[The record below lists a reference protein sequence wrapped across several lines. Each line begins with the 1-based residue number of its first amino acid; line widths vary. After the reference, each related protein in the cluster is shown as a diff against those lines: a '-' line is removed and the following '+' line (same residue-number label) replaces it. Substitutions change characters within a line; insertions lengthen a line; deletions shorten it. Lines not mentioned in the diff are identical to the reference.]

1 MADAPDWYAPE
12 TDTTAVVPAQA
23 AAPSTVTSSASPD
36 WYAPE
41 PAVAPVADNSKQA
54 FPYDDPKYNYGSVLP
69 FRTEANAADQK
80 TASQSGGVLPFLWN
94 HLAVPEFIR
103 EPMRDA
109 IAGGQQ
115 ATGETDQYGSQNGLT
130 ALLALNGGGTL
141 GGLRVG
147 SAAARAAETNPAIA
161 RAATQTSRFEQTPIG
176 QYQAPADAAV
186 SAMGSGASPAQIGQT
201 VMDKAAT
208 FLKQEKAKRG
218 AALDAVEAQA
228 SSGVPVAP
236 PGAIRDGTGAL
247 TPDGVAFVN
256 AHSGQSA
263 SSAAPPEGMVPPA
276 ANPKIARLAQLQ
288 SDRQA
293 ANAGLPAAGD
303 PSRSFAS
310 IAAGPSDVAPIP
322 TRAELPATLET
333 LTKPSEGPPKP
344 AIFGQL
350 QKQLNESNGTLPYAE
365 TKAWRSRV
373 GEAIDGAQGGEG
385 TGQLKQLYKSLSTDM
400 EGHLKTN
407 GGDAAVTAFRNA
419 NEGYADLQDF
429 VKNRLGNLTSGSMT
443 PEGVYSSLAANP
455 AQSATRLS
463 DLVEKGVL
471 NQGDVG
477 TIARSWLSRAGTNA
491 EGHYDPVQLTRSVTQ
506 LQKDSPEAY
515 DLLFRQGGRG
525 PAFDAG
531 MAQAN
536 RLAAVQ
542 SSVAR
547 ANPPSPGA
555 MDTVKKAAKGLA
567 MATGMSHIPLVGPV
581 GGELV
586 GGLLGIGEGAA
597 KGGAG
602 NPLYALPKVPFSATG
617 YLKALQARA
626 AAGGATTGRAAL
638 RSGALV
644 QPTGGQ

>member
-1 MADAPDWYAPE
+1 MADDPDWYAPE
-12 TDTTAVVPAQA
+12 ETPATAPAP

-41 PAVAPVADNSKQA
+41 PAATPNPPGYQG
-54 FPYDDPKYNYGSVLP
+54 FPFDKPGSSYGSVLP
-69 FRTEANAADQK
+69 YEKDTSGNLHWAFPEA
-80 TASQSGGVLPFLWN
+80 V
-94 HLAVPEFIR
+94 R

-115 ATGETDQYGSQNGLT
+115 ATGQTDQYGSQNGLT
-130 ALLALNGGGTL
+130 ALLTLNGGGTL

-161 RAATQTSRFEQTPIG
+161 RAATQTSRFDQTPIG

-186 SAMGSGASPAQIGQT
+186 SAMGPGASPAQIGQT

-228 SSGVPVAP
+228 SSGVPVTPPSLAGDTNAP
-236 PGAIRDGTGAL
+236 VAQRMAAAQQGAA
-247 TPDGVAFVN
+247 
-256 AHSGQSA
+256 
-263 SSAAPPEGMVPPA
+263 SAADMNRP
-276 ANPKIARLAQLQ
+276 
-288 SDRQA
+288 S
-293 ANAGLPAAGD
+293 AGD

-322 TRAELPATLET
+322 TRAELPTTLDT

-350 QKQLNESNGTLPYAE
+350 QKQLNDSNGTLPYAE

-385 TGQLKQLYKSLSTDM
+385 TGQLKQLYKSLSADM

-419 NEGYADLQDF
+419 NEGYSDLQDF

-602 NPLYALPKVPFSATG
+602 NPLYALPKVPFSAMG

-626 AAGGATTGRAAL
+626 AAGGTTTGRAAL